1 MVPDSFWFDSTQS
14 PFDDQILSVSSL
26 QELQVQGCG
35 SPSHLLPA
43 LSFGTAPPQ
52 LLSHSRRSL
61 GTFGR
66 EQMARNIRNGSSLIP
81 RPVSS
86 SWGLRMS
93 GMLVASFLGI
103 SGMLESWVWLPL
115 SFAPCKEDIIVLD
128 KEVQVWL
135 LSCSQLVFGCVTS
148 DSNDW
153 LPVAL
158 CHHCWLPDYSMSVP
172 STHMYQLTCVLGMGE
187 RFSCLVHD
195 MTSSTHL
202 GMQEQS
208 T

>member
-1 MVPDSFWFDSTQS
+1 MPMVPDSCWFDSTQS

-26 QELQVQGCG
+26 QELQVQGCD

-52 LLSHSRRSL
+52 LLSHGRRSL
-61 GTFGR
+61 GTFGP

-81 RPVSS
+81 GPISS

-128 KEVQVWL
+128 KEVQVGL

-148 DSNDW
+148 DNND
-153 LPVAL
+153 
-158 CHHCWLPDYSMSVP
+158 
-172 STHMYQLTCVLGMGE
+172 
-187 RFSCLVHD
+187 
-195 MTSSTHL
+195 
-202 GMQEQS
+202 
-208 T
+208 